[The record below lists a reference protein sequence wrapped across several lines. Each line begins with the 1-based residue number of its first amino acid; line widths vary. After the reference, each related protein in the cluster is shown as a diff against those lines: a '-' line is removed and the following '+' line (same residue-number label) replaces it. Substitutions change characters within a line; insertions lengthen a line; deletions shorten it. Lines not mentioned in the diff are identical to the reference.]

1 MHGLFVGP
9 GNLEDLLLLSKLVRA
24 EFVDHLLL
32 LLEEVDAVDLEFELF
47 VVLADL
53 IPEVEVQEQMLQRH
67 LRKQVAEE
75 AALELRV
82 G

>member
-53 IPEVEVQEQMLQRH
+53 IPEVEVQQQMLQRH